1 MSADV
6 RPGAQ
11 LGDFRILEL
20 VGRGGMGIVY
30 LAEDVRLKR
39 RAAVKVLAPEL
50 AEDET
55 FRHRFIRESELAAAI
70 DHPNIVPVYGAGE
83 AGGRLW
89 IAMRYVEGT
98 NLRDLIARKGRLDL
112 EYAVSV
118 VSQIGRALDAANS
131 RGLVHRDVKP
141 GNILILPGAGG
152 ESTDHIY
159 LTDFGL
165 TKRAMDDSGLTSTGQ
180 FIGTIDFIA
189 PEQIQGR
196 TLDGRADQYSLA
208 CVLYT
213 CLCGHV
219 PFLRDV
225 EIATI
230 YAHLTEP
237 PPRLSA
243 ERPDLPPFFD
253 DVLGRAMAKDPEQR
267 YPSCGAMVA
276 EVRGRMAAPAP
287 APEGP
292 ASAPP
297 PQGAVS
303 ALPAQTGAPATEPMP
318 TRRSEPPPY
327 PPARRRPPPPPVP
340 PPVSPPAPWPSP
352 RPTPA
357 VRGKVRLSR
366 NGWAVASFVFGL
378 LGLFAL
384 FVGPVLALLF
394 GYRAL
399 GQIKRTGEL
408 QPGRGLALAGVVL
421 GWSWIALT
429 AISLA
434 MTLTR
439 R

>member
-243 ERPDLPPFFD
+243 ERPDPKIRSNGTRP
-253 DVLGRAMAKDPEQR
+253 AEQWSR
-267 YPSCGAMVA
+267 KS
-276 EVRGRMAAPAP
+276 
-287 APEGP
+287 GP
-292 ASAPP
+292 GWPP
-297 PQGAVS
+297 PHRPRRARRRHPRRRARSRHSRRRPVRLPQNRCPRDALSRPRTRLPGDARRLPLSLRLS
-303 ALPAQTGAPATEPMP
+303 ALPRHG
-318 TRRSEPPPY
+318 PPPG
-327 PPARRRPPPPPVP
+327 
-340 PPVSPPAPWPSP
+340 P
-352 RPTPA
+352 RP
-357 VRGKVRLSR
+357 R
-366 NGWAVASFVFGL
+366 FG
-378 LGLFAL
+378 
-384 FVGPVLALLF
+384 
-394 GYRAL
+394 
-399 GQIKRTGEL
+399 
-408 QPGRGLALAGVVL
+408 
-421 GWSWIALT
+421 
-429 AISLA
+429 
-434 MTLTR
+434 
-439 R
+439 